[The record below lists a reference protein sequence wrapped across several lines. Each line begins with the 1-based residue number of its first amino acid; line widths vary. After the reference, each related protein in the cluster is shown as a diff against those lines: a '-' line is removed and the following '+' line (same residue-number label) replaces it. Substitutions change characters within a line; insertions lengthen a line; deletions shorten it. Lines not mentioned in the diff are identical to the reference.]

1 MMGYDSCMKSIC
13 KLLLSLILLNCG
25 FFVLANEQVVEQEQQ
40 PVVTSVEDVAVE
52 EQPVAI
58 SEEVVS
64 EAVNALK
71 PITLVKN
78 HPIDVQEANCR
89 AVAQDTAQT
98 VDCVAKSIQ
107 YWAYETSKYYSLLH
121 KKLKGD
127 DKTAIYESQKYWNL
141 YKNNDFKVVNS
152 LYSAEEETP
161 ERLILQAE
169 QKRDVIKN
177 RAVLLHSYY
186 VQSFP
191 ETDNPD
197 EKIPVNSVYK
207 PDNFVIRALRYI
219 GF

>member
-1 MMGYDSCMKSIC
+1 MGYDFCMKNIC
-13 KLLLSLILLNCG
+13 KLLLSLVLLSG
-25 FFVLANEQVVEQEQQ
+25 GLLAFANGQLVDEQGNM
-40 PVVTSVEDVAVE
+40 PVVTSIDE
-52 EQPVAI
+52 EISDSKPVAI
-58 SEEVVS
+58 SEEIVS
-64 EAVNALK
+64 EAVNVLK

-78 HPIDVQEANCR
+78 HPIDVQENNCR
-89 AVAQDTAQT
+89 AAAQDTAQT

-191 ETDNPD
+191 ETENPD
-197 EKIPVNSVYK
+197 AKIPVNSVYK
-207 PDNFVIRALRYI
+207 PDNFVIRTLRYI

>member
-1 MMGYDSCMKSIC
+1 M
-13 KLLLSLILLNCG
+13 LLSLILLSG
-25 FFVLANEQVVEQEQQ
+25 GLFASADEQVVVEQENQ
-40 PVVTSVEDVAVE
+40 PVVTSVDEAIQDA
-52 EQPVAI
+52 QPVAI
-58 SEEVVS
+58 SEKMVS
-64 EAVNALK
+64 DAVNSLK
-71 PITLVKN
+71 PISLVTN
-78 HPIDVQEANCR
+78 HPIDIQEGNCR
-89 AVAQDTAQT
+89 ATAQDTAQV

-141 YKNNDFKVVNS
+141 YKSNDFKVVNS
-152 LYSAEEETP
+152 LYSVDEETP
-161 ERLILQAE
+161 QRLIFQAE
-169 QKRDVIKN
+169 QKRDVIRN
-177 RAVLLHSYY
+177 RAISLHSYY

-191 ETDNPD
+191 ETENPD

>member
-58 SEEVVS
+58 SEEVVND
-64 EAVNALK
+64 AVNGLK
-71 PITLVKN
+71 PIALVKN
-78 HPIDVQEANCR
+78 HPIDLQEANCR

>member
-1 MMGYDSCMKSIC
+1 MRYHFFMKNIYR
-13 KLLLSLILLNCG
+13 LLLSLILLSG
-25 FFVLANEQVVEQEQQ
+25 GLLAFADGQVVGEQENI
-40 PVVTSVEDVAVE
+40 PVVTSVDEAVSDV
-52 EQPVAI
+52 QPVAI
-58 SEEVVS
+58 SEEVVN

-71 PITLVKN
+71 PIALVKN
-78 HPIDVQEANCR
+78 HPIDLQEANCR
-89 AVAQDTAQT
+89 AVAQDTPQT
-98 VDCVAKSIQ
+98 VDWVEKSIQ

-152 LYSAEEETP
+152 LYSVDEETP

-169 QKRDVIKN
+169 QKRDVIRN

>member
-1 MMGYDSCMKSIC
+1 MRYHFFMKNIYR
-13 KLLLSLILLNCG
+13 LLLSLILLSG
-25 FFVLANEQVVEQEQQ
+25 GLLAFADGQVVGEQENI
-40 PVVTSVEDVAVE
+40 PVVTSVDEAVSDV
-52 EQPVAI
+52 QPVAI
-58 SEEVVS
+58 SEEVVN

-71 PITLVKN
+71 PIALVKN
-78 HPIDVQEANCR
+78 HPIDLQEANCR

-152 LYSAEEETP
+152 LYSVDEETP

-169 QKRDVIKN
+169 QKRDVIRN